1 MRRQQGN
8 EESGRPNIREQ
19 PLALGPHAWD
29 ESNPDTPP
37 SHCVDNNPDSGDAK
51 GGLRTRGAN
60 LLHFIVYIGLTGEKR
75 RGAKNLLGISLTPSQ
90 PEAADIVN
98 DGPAPRDP
106 KVEAEFLKRFFE
118 FHMKAT
124 GEREQTAREALNNS
138 RGPTRTSTSSGST
151 AVAASAAGFTLGSMP
166 SSTCPS
172 PRFFSR

>member
-75 RGAKNLLGISLTPSQ
+75 RGALDKASVVGVPAKTSASSSS
-90 PEAADIVN
+90 PEWR
-98 DGPAPRDP
+98 PWTW
-106 KVEAEFLKRFFE
+106 K
-118 FHMKAT
+118 
-124 GEREQTAREALNNS
+124 
-138 RGPTRTSTSSGST
+138 
-151 AVAASAAGFTLGSMP
+151 
-166 SSTCPS
+166 
-172 PRFFSR
+172 